1 MIGNLPLRAKD
12 MPVKASPSATTF
24 RADGSHWKPRHVRGM
39 TATTHCD
46 ARPAPHQRDEGIK
59 IFDLDLEEQA
69 KNLLH
74 AKCVMVPDKLT
85 TRCPHFSV
93 GPARTGT
100 RTTWI
105 RHGLFLTRSNFP
117 HRHGKTHQHAWE
129 SFWGAGREPHG
140 VPGILFIN
148 ISQSYVHVRSRHL
161 PQMIFNRR
169 AAQSMMP

>member
-1 MIGNLPLRAKD
+1 
-12 MPVKASPSATTF
+12 MP
-24 RADGSHWKPRHVRGM
+24 DRHL
-39 TATTHCD
+39 D
-46 ARPAPHQRDEGIK
+46 QRDEGIK

-129 SFWGAGREPHG
+129 SLLGRWEGAPWHAILTHQGAWAGRQLPPIEFQEYYYKHFPELRPCKVEAFTSNDFQPTCGTIHDALTDTRAMAWVS
-140 VPGILFIN
+140 VP
-148 ISQSYVHVRSRHL
+148 
-161 PQMIFNRR
+161 
-169 AAQSMMP
+169 